1 MPSRN
6 RYFVISAIEF
16 DALMDERSATPRGLS
31 SERKAL
37 CDAKNLVLNDSEDLY
52 VVQVLAKASKIQRS
66 NVKLTLY

>member
-1 MPSRN
+1 
-6 RYFVISAIEF
+6 
-16 DALMDERSATPRGLS
+16 MDERSATPRGLS